1 MTPSW
6 EGGLGVRPL
15 GRTDGGDE
23 GGRDNLNTFYSCM
36 KLPKNK

>member
-6 EGGLGVRPL
+6 QGGMGVRPL

-23 GGRDNLNTFYSCM
+23 GGRVEII
-36 KLPKNK
+36 